1 MCIEVKDEGICYV
14 DTEMAAKL
22 RPHEDESQIDDKE
35 LKPISS
41 LVDLSDDE
49 LVSLSVKDL
58 NSRLR
63 GLNDEEVV
71 QVKQRRR
78 TLKNR
83 GYAQSSRNKR
93 VSQRMDLEKDKE
105 SLREELH
112 RIARENDRLKRER
125 DETRR
130 KYNTLINIVGSQP
143 NASAILNSVQKQP
156 SVENASQ
163 NQVHTNTG
171 ENKVKEGSAN
181 AGGLTVSQSPRE
193 IAETLAQISTLH
205 TLNEERKNENKDG
218 RNIGLQKVPSDMLPR
233 GQYTRS

>member
-1 MCIEVKDEGICYV
+1 MKDEGICYV

-22 RPHEDESQIDDKE
+22 TPHEDESQIDGKE
-35 LKPISS
+35 LNPISS
-41 LVDLSDDE
+41 LVDLSDDD

-63 GLNDEEVV
+63 GLNDEEVA

-93 VSQRMDLEKDKE
+93 VNQRMDLEKDKE

-125 DETRR
+125 DETSR

-143 NASAILNSVQKQP
+143 NASAILNSVQKPP

-163 NQVHTNTG
+163 NQVNTKAG
-171 ENKVKEGSAN
+171 ENRPKEGSAN
-181 AGGLTVSQSPRE
+181 AGALTVSQSPRE

-218 RNIGLQKVPSDMLPR
+218 RNIGLQKVPSDMLTR